1 VLNRYLGSE
10 ELFSRGSVR
19 LLSIIRLAIAEASKP
34 SSRTIM
40 IRRRLVC
47 RAWRIL
53 PSLFLFT
60 YSFSQQE
67 TSLLKTPRVV
77 SLRPNST
84 SHAYRTTRKIRARPL
99 RSDRSITRSTYGCG
113 SRPRIV
119 RVLTSKP
126 RPMGLGCGPVI
137 SQFGSETALSV
148 MNLGRSTSEI
158 VSRGA

>member
-84 SHAYRTTRKIRARPL
+84 SHAYRTTRKIRARTP
-99 RSDRSITRSTYGCG
+99 SVRSINNEIYIRVRKQAAHRSG
-113 SRPRIV
+113 SH
-119 RVLTSKP
+119 
-126 RPMGLGCGPVI
+126 
-137 SQFGSETALSV
+137 
-148 MNLGRSTSEI
+148 
-158 VSRGA
+158 